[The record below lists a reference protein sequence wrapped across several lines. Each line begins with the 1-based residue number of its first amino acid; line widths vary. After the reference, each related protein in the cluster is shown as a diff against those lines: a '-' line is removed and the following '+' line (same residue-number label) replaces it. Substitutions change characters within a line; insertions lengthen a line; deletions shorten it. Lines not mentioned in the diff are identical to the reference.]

1 MKSTRPKPLHLL
13 CGRPM
18 LFCVLDSLADIN
30 PDRVVVVVGH
40 GAERVTKK
48 AQADSGMP
56 LEFVEQRVQRGTGD
70 AVGVA
75 LTAFTE
81 IDEFDDDDD
90 DLLVMPGDQPLLRA
104 STIAALIEHHRAT
117 GAAATLLTAH
127 LPDATGLGRIIRDK
141 HGNVLRIVEHRDAT
155 EAERAITEI
164 NTSIYVFRRSLLAPA
179 LRKVEPN
186 NSQGEYYL
194 TDTVEVLSR
203 AGHVV
208 EGVIAADEAETH
220 GVNDRV
226 QLAHA
231 ESVLRA
237 RTNDK
242 WMRLGV
248 SMLDPTNTYVD
259 ATVTLAP
266 DVTLFPGV
274 ILQGN
279 TVIGAQTEIGPGTR
293 LINCT
298 VGERCRIDHVTAR
311 DCVIGDDCVV
321 GPYLSLEPGTEIASG
336 SIR

>member
-1 MKSTRPKPLHLL
+1 MKSSRPKPLHLL

-18 LFCVLDSLADIN
+18 LFCVLDALADID

-40 GAERVTKK
+40 AAERVTKK
-48 AQADSGMP
+48 AQDDSGMP

-75 LTAFTE
+75 LTAFAE
-81 IDEFDDDDD
+81 IDESDDDDD

-104 STIAALIEHHRAT
+104 STIADLVAHHRET

-127 LPDATGLGRIIRDK
+127 LPDATGLGRIVRDK
-141 HGNVLRIVEHRDAT
+141 HGNVQRIVEHRDAT
-155 EAERAITEI
+155 SDERKITEI

-194 TDTVEVLSR
+194 TDTIQVLSR
-203 AGHVV
+203 AGHIVEAVV
-208 EGVIAADEAETH
+208 AADEAETH

-226 QLAHA
+226 QLALA

-248 SMLDPTNTYVD
+248 TMLDPANTYVD
-259 ATVTLAP
+259 ATVLLAP
-266 DVTLFPGV
+266 DVTLFPGA
-274 ILQGN
+274 ILQGT
-279 TVIGAQTEIGPGTR
+279 TVVGAQTEIGPGTR
-293 LINCT
+293 LVNT
-298 VGERCRIDHVTAR
+298 VVGERCRIEHTTGR

-321 GPYLSLEPGTEIASG
+321 GPYVGLSPGTEIPAG
-336 SIR
+336 SSR